1 MKKKQ
6 IESTLLSRDVIL
18 DHSMHEEANLFVE
31 NDYGRKNKSTEGVR
45 NYVCKLQLTVP
56 VCEIAV

>member
-1 MKKKQ
+1 
-6 IESTLLSRDVIL
+6 
-18 DHSMHEEANLFVE
+18 MHEEANLFVE